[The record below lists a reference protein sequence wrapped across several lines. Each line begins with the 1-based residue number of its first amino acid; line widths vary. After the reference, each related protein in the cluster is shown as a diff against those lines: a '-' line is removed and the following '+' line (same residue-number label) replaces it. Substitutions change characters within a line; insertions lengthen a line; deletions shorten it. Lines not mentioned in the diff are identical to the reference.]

1 MTKQGNNWAIV
12 NFADRDGSIEVLFFP
27 AVYQLVSHV
36 LTEDTVISVKG
47 KIEDRDGTL
56 NIFGR
61 ELSVLDVSSAEHG
74 GKPPVRLAL
83 PFHRVS
89 EQAVADLKRI
99 LHAHPGDSPV
109 HLSVR
114 GPQKT
119 TVYALAAQVDASSLA
134 SDIKGTFGP
143 DAWSGVA

>member
-1 MTKQGNNWAIV
+1 MTKQGNAWAIV
-12 NFADRDGSIEVLFFP
+12 NLADRDGTIEVLFFP
-27 AVYQLVSHV
+27 AVTSSLGALV
-36 LTEDTVISVKG
+36 EDSVVSVQG
-47 KIEDRDGTL
+47 RINDRDGTI
-56 NIFGR
+56 NISGR

-83 PFHRVS
+83 PLHRVS
-89 EQAVADLKRI
+89 DQTVADLKRI

-109 HLSVR
+109 HLPVR

-119 TVYALAAQVDASSLA
+119 TVFALAAQVDAASLA

-143 DAWSGVA
+143 DAWQGVA